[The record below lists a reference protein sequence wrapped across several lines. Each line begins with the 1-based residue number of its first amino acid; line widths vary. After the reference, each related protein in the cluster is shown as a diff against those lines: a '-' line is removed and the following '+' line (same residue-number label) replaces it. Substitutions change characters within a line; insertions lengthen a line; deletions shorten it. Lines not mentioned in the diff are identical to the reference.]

1 MIIEESFVS
10 KCYKEIIN
18 YYDVEYVI
26 DAVIRSDY
34 YRGVL
39 LDTIK
44 KEISFMD
51 EDDKNFFSQH
61 DNGKMMINLFRES
74 EGSKRLLNLLLDEG
88 YAIDIV
94 GVLEE
99 DMNVILLDREDERD

>member
-1 MIIEESFVS
+1 MLIEENFVS
-10 KCYKEIIN
+10 KCYKEIIDL
-18 YYDVEYVI
+18 YDSEYVI

-44 KEISFMD
+44 TTISFMD
-51 EDDKNFFSQH
+51 NEDKEFFSKH
-61 DNGKMMINLFRES
+61 DDGRMMLNLFRES
-74 EGSKRLLNLLLDEG
+74 EGSRIMLNLLLEAG
-88 YAIDIV
+88 YARDVV

-99 DMNVILLDREDERD
+99 DLNIALLERDEE